1 MTKTLILPWYFTD
14 REMSDYAAKYFAPH
28 GIPPGTVLERAPA
41 PEPTS
46 EADAANHFP
55 GQS

>member
-1 MTKTLILPWYFTD
+1 MSKLILPWYFTD
-14 REMSDYAAKYFAPH
+14 REMADYAAKYFAPH

-55 GQS
+55 GIS